1 MLGWASFLHDNVEIF
16 FGYKCQGSKKC
27 MKMEKKLRQELVK
40 LAEEIISE
48 KENLDTKAL
57 KLKAA
62 SLYEQLSILNFTEQN
77 LHAFEAPQETETLRI
92 EKPKKKKEQPKPEAD
107 YYAPDGT
114 EYREDADAITEP
126 NTEKIKD
133 IVAQM
138 PPETE
143 KVDELFGQLE
153 RSQPAPEAKQAKP
166 AKRQEQK
173 SAPVSEKQNPEPKK
187 DFRDIGVDYDNLPNF
202 EPLNSRQKENRPKSI
217 NDRLK
222 KGINIGLNE
231 RLSFIKHLFDGN
243 TADYNRVLSQ
253 LNTIDDPNEARKF
266 IEKIVKPD
274 YNHWEGKEEYEQR
287 FLEKIENKYR

>member
-1 MLGWASFLHDNVEIF
+1 
-16 FGYKCQGSKKC
+16 
-27 MKMEKKLRQELVK
+27 MKMKNRLKKELVK

-62 SLYEQLSILNFTEQN
+62 TLYEQLSILNFTEQN
-77 LHAFEAPQETETLRI
+77 LHVFEAPQATETLSI
-92 EKPKKKKEQPKPEAD
+92 EKPKKKKEPVKSD
-107 YYAPDGT
+107 RDDYAPDGT

-143 KVDELFGQLE
+143 KVDELFGQMG
-153 RSQPAPEAKQAKP
+153 RSQQASETKQAEPPKQPEQRSAPP
-166 AKRQEQK
+166 AK
-173 SAPVSEKQNPEPKK
+173 KQTPEPKK

-202 EPLNSRQKENRPKSI
+202 EPLNNRQKENRPKSV

-253 LNTIDDPNEARKF
+253 LNTIDDPNEAKKF

-274 YNHWEGKEEYEQR
+274 YNHWEGKEVYEQR
-287 FLEKIENKYR
+287 FMEKIENKYR

>member
-1 MLGWASFLHDNVEIF
+1 
-16 FGYKCQGSKKC
+16 
-27 MKMEKKLRQELVK
+27 MKMKNRLKKEIVK
-40 LAEEIISE
+40 LAEDIISE

-62 SLYEQLSILNFTEQN
+62 SLYEQLSILHFTEQN
-77 LHAFEAPQETETLRI
+77 LNAFEAPEATETLKI
-92 EKPKKKKEQPKPEAD
+92 EKPEPKESSVRTEND
-107 YYAPDGT
+107 YAPDGT

-138 PPETE
+138 PPETG
-143 KVDELFGQLE
+143 KVDELFGSWE
-153 RSQPAPEAKQAKP
+153 STAQPPVKKQ
-166 AKRQEQK
+166 
-173 SAPVSEKQNPEPKK
+173 SEKNQAPKQKPDPIPKNEDPGSQK

-202 EPLNSRQKENRPKSI
+202 EPLNAKQKENKPKSI

-231 RLSFIKHLFDGN
+231 RLSFIKNLFDGN
-243 TADYNRVLSQ
+243 TTDYNRVLSQ
-253 LNTIDDPNEARKF
+253 LNTIDDPNEAKKF

-274 YNHWEGKEEYEQR
+274 YNHWEGKEVYEER
-287 FLEKIENKYR
+287 FLEKIENKYRQ

>member
-1 MLGWASFLHDNVEIF
+1 
-16 FGYKCQGSKKC
+16 
-27 MKMEKKLRQELVK
+27 MKNQLRDELIK

-48 KENLDTKAL
+48 KENLDIKGL

-62 SLYEQLSILNFTEQN
+62 SLYEQLAILNFTEQN
-77 LHAFEAPQETETLRI
+77 LQAFDAPEAIDAPQI
-92 EKPKKKKEQPKPEAD
+92 EMPEPKKPAEQIQSDE
-107 YYAPDGT
+107 YAPDGT

-138 PPETE
+138 PHETS
-143 KVDELFGQLE
+143 KVDELFGSWGNPGQSSAKAQPEPSSKPEHKKAPLPKKE
-153 RSQPAPEAKQAKP
+153 EPAPQ
-166 AKRQEQK
+166 
-173 SAPVSEKQNPEPKK
+173 K

-202 EPLNSRQKENRPKSI
+202 EPLNSRQKENRPKSV

-243 TADYNRVLSQ
+243 TTDYNRVLSQ

-274 YNHWEGKEEYEQR
+274 YKHWEGKEVYEER
-287 FLEKIENKYR
+287 FLEKIDNKYKQ